1 MPRPGGNPNIKK
13 HGFKTERQEPLTS
26 QLALKVSASMK
37 KRLQEKENWQ
47 ELVRVAIE
55 KILEEDNLKSA

>member
-13 HGFKTERQEPLTS
+13 HGFKTDRVEPLTT

-37 KRLQEKENWQ
+37 KQLKEKENWQ
-47 ELVRVAIE
+47 EFVRNAIA
-55 KILEEDNLKSA
+55 KALEEDDLQSA

>member
-47 ELVRVAIE
+47 ELVREAIAQM
-55 KILEEDNLKSA
+55 LQEENIKSA